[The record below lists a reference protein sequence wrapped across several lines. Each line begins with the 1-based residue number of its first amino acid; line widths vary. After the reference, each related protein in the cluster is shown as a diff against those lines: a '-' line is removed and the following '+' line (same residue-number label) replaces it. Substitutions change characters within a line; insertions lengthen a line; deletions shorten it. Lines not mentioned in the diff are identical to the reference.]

1 MGFGRMDDRMIWFF
15 KCIRKREKKRT
26 RGREIICIQI
36 CANINTIEMSC
47 LFSLKTCTDKANNIT
62 QV

>member
-15 KCIRKREKKRT
+15 KCIRERKKENERERDILYSNMCKHKYDRH
-26 RGREIICIQI
+26 G
-36 CANINTIEMSC
+36 MS
-47 LFSLKTCTDKANNIT
+47 FSLKTCTDKADNRT